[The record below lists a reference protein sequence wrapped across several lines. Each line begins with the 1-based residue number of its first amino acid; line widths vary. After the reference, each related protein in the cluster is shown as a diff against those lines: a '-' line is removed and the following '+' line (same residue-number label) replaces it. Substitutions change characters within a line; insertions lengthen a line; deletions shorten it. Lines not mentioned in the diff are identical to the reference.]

1 MINKKIKTFKGV
13 AYIMCVIELDMVR
26 AWVG

>member
-13 AYIMCVIELDMVR
+13 AYIMRVIELDMVR